1 MATHSE
7 INDMVYAFRYYT
19 RRGKEEALR
28 LFPEYEQFFLANQ
41 HRSAEE
47 VEATLWS
54 QQEQPAKVVQRPRS
68 RRRIALPAYRFT
80 EAIVW
85 VKTWNL
91 FNKLKAHRTV
101 KAVPADTVEV

>member
-1 MATHSE
+1 MATRSE

-19 RRGKEEALR
+19 NRGQTEALR
-28 LFPEYEQFFLANQ
+28 VFPEYEQFFSANQ

-47 VEATLWS
+47 VEARLWN
-54 QQEQPAKVVQRPRS
+54 QQEQPVKVQRPRS